1 MRLIDADVLIEKIK
15 TDKFTHVRNDYSSG
29 YNDGIFHSGVVADNL
44 PTVDAVPVRHGKWTR
59 ENNYGIWKCS
69 ECGCKVNRV
78 NPLKGNIWNYNYC
91 PNCGARMYE

>member
-44 PTVDAVPVRHGKWTR
+44 PTVDAVPVVRCKDCVYLSHLGMTHFDKVDSG
-59 ENNYGIWKCS
+59 YLCS
-69 ECGCKVNRV
+69 RTEDDEIE
-78 NPLKGNIWNYNYC
+78 LTDYC
-91 PNCGARMYE
+91 SKARRKDA